1 VVRTPGRA
9 TDTVVPEALGAQ
21 GSGDVGAAGRQAA
34 VFSLATQPSKGRL
47 TGSVNGYDSHL
58 DPILLVRQS
67 TAMPSKET
75 G

>member
-1 VVRTPGRA
+1 MRRAVKAAQPAVVGPIELQH
-9 TDTVVPEALGAQ
+9 P
-21 GSGDVGAAGRQAA
+21 A
-34 VFSLATQPSKGRL
+34 VFSPATQPSKGRL